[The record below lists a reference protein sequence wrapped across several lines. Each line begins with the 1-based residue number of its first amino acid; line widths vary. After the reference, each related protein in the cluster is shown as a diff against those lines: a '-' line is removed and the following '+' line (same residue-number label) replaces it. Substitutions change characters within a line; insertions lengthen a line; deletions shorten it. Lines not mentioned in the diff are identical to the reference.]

1 MAVILVS
8 QYSSSGGSSQSG
20 DGHNH
25 ANLSLLNSL
34 RMDSRGN
41 LLFNGVIVGERAVEV
56 AYERTLTQ
64 GDIENKYLELPED
77 CDTDRA
83 LTLILE
89 NLPQRRG
96 DDWEVVERDSP
107 EKDRVTWAGRG
118 MERIAQARD
127 KVSINYY
134 RKR

>member
-8 QYSSSGGSSQSG
+8 QYSDSGGSGGGG

-34 RMDSRGN
+34 RTDSSGN
-41 LLFNGVIVGERAVEV
+41 LLFNGVIVGEQAVEV

-64 GDIENKYLELPED
+64 EDINNKYLELPED

-83 LTLILE
+83 ITLILE
-89 NLPQRRG
+89 NLPQKRG
-96 DDWEVVERDSP
+96 EDWVFNERESP
-107 EKDRVTWAGRG
+107 EKDRIAWAGRG
-118 MERIAQARD
+118 MERIAQAGD

>member
-8 QYSSSGGSSQSG
+8 QYSDNSGSG

-34 RMDSRGN
+34 RTDSRGN
-41 LLFNGVIVGERAVEV
+41 LLLNGVIVGEQAVEI

-64 GDIENKYLELPED
+64 EDINNKYLELPED

-83 LTLILE
+83 LNLILE
-89 NLPQRRG
+89 NLPQMRG
-96 DDWEVVERDSP
+96 NDWTVVERDSP
-107 EKDRVTWAGRG
+107 EKDRITWADLG
-118 MERIAQARD
+118 MERIVQAGD